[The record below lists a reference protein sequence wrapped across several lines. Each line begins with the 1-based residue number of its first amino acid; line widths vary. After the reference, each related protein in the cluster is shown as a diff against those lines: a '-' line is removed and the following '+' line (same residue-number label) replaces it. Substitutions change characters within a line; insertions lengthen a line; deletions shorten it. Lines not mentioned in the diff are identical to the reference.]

1 MYWFIHS
8 FIHLLDGLFFSVF
21 NLQLYISSAGTPLIL
36 TDMKLWLRWL
46 ANKSLSILIFMYWAL
61 QNLLPLPLGLFQS
74 AAPWNRLTFLCIRQ
88 ADLGM
93 AAKQEGRFS
102 VSDLAGHC
110 ELSLSPRFLQHC
122 YDLAKTSFGSGMSSL
137 SWCFAPPFSVPYSRG
152 RDHLRLHFPSTSYSQ
167 EETSHLQ
174 GIDDFGLLGKG
185 SREGCNDWFSVVVD
199 SRDGVRWGVW
209 FEELFSQLFSVRSLI
224 VWSHPTM
231 KQWSTTSWFMLAA
244 MQACYPKGSATA
256 MEVTPIFPCVPKC
269 WWAGLS
275 VERWVCETLSIRRA
289 PVLAPAASL
298 LQSCMP

>member
-137 SWCFAPPFSVPYSRG
+137 SWCLPLLFQ
-152 RDHLRLHFPSTSYSQ
+152 FPIPE
-167 EETSHLQ
+167 EETTYACTFLPLPIVKKKHHIYKVLMT
-174 GIDDFGLLGKG
+174 LACWE
-185 SREGCNDWFSVVVD
+185 REAERVAMTD
-199 SRDGVRWGVW
+199 S
-209 FEELFSQLFSVRSLI
+209 
-224 VWSHPTM
+224 
-231 KQWSTTSWFMLAA
+231 
-244 MQACYPKGSATA
+244 
-256 MEVTPIFPCVPKC
+256 
-269 WWAGLS
+269 LS
-275 VERWVCETLSIRRA
+275 
-289 PVLAPAASL
+289 
-298 LQSCMP
+298 